1 MKKVRA
7 GFSVL
12 VFAFLCFSC
21 AFSPSVY
28 KDSDGLVEQGD
39 FNSALSALIEKEK
52 TYGKKNQV
60 LFYLD
65 TGLLSHFSGEYEDST
80 ERLSLAESKI
90 LENNAI
96 SISESVMS
104 AVVNDNS
111 ATYGGEDFEDI
122 YINIFKALNFYHLGN
137 LESGMVEVRK
147 IDNKI
152 RLLTTK
158 YEGII
163 QETKK
168 EFDELDSS
176 IKDSIGQGGQKL
188 FSYNFSN
195 SALARYI
202 SMLYYRHLGQMDDV
216 RIDLQAVDK
225 AFSSQPHLY
234 PFPAPHKIKDEL
246 NVKPSDG
253 RLNIISFA
261 GRFPVKVESVV
272 SFFIDT
278 VYVKFAFPEL
288 KARPSVVSSVEVEVE
303 NVGTFTLEKIEDM
316 SLIAGETFN
325 QKRDIIYSRS
335 LLRGISK
342 GVATAA
348 STVAVSQSGAQNGD
362 TAGLAMLVNIIGNIY
377 SDVSEQADLRL
388 SRYFPGV
395 AYVGGITLS
404 PGIYNVRVNY
414 KNKNG
419 YVIYSEYFKDVDVK
433 SGDLNLRESVCL
445 R

>member
-90 LENNAI
+90 LENNTI

-234 PFPAPHKIKDEL
+234 PFPVPQKIKDEL

-272 SFFIDT
+272 
-278 VYVKFAFPEL
+278 
-288 KARPSVVSSVEVEVE
+288 
-303 NVGTFTLEKIEDM
+303 
-316 SLIAGETFN
+316 
-325 QKRDIIYSRS
+325 
-335 LLRGISK
+335 
-342 GVATAA
+342 A

-395 AYVGGITLS
+395 AYVGGITLPS
-404 PGIYNVRVNY
+404 GIYNVRVNY

>member
-1 MKKVRA
+1 MRLKDIREESELKQFTVSKKLGISRGTYSLWELELDPIPIKRLNDFCNIFNCSIDYA
-7 GFSVL
+7 LGFTNIKNYKHSRPDININLSSIRLREARKAYKMTQEVL
-12 VFAFLCFSC
+12 GKKLDINRSLISKYEKGHTIISTTF
-21 AFSPSVY
+21 
-28 KDSDGLVEQGD
+28 
-39 FNSALSALIEKEK
+39 LIEYVK
-52 TYGKKNQV
+52 
-60 LFYLD
+60 LFKLSSDYL
-65 TGLLSHFSGEYEDST
+65 
-80 ERLSLAESKI
+80 
-90 LENNAI
+90 
-96 SISESVMS
+96 
-104 AVVNDNS
+104 
-111 ATYGGEDFEDI
+111 
-122 YINIFKALNFYHLGN
+122 LG
-137 LESGMVEVRK
+137 K

-234 PFPAPHKIKDEL
+234 PFLAPQKIKDEL

-395 AYVGGITLS
+395 AYVGGITLPS
-404 PGIYNVRVNY
+404 GIYNVRVNY

>member
-90 LENNAI
+90 LENNTI

-225 AFSSQPHLY
+225 AFSSHGY
-234 PFPAPHKIKDEL
+234 SYHMPFYFPSISEYSSLVENAGLEVRTALLFDRPTLLKGPDGLGDWIRMFVKTPFEGIPETEKDMIITDAVSSMRNEL
-246 NVKPSDG
+246 FSDG
-253 RLNIISFA
+253 NWYADYVRI
-261 GRFPVKVESVV
+261 RMRVVK
-272 SFFIDT
+272 T
-278 VYVKFAFPEL
+278 
-288 KARPSVVSSVEVEVE
+288 R
-303 NVGTFTLEKIEDM
+303 
-316 SLIAGETFN
+316 
-325 QKRDIIYSRS
+325 
-335 LLRGISK
+335 
-342 GVATAA
+342 
-348 STVAVSQSGAQNGD
+348 
-362 TAGLAMLVNIIGNIY
+362 
-377 SDVSEQADLRL
+377 
-388 SRYFPGV
+388 
-395 AYVGGITLS
+395 
-404 PGIYNVRVNY
+404 
-414 KNKNG
+414 
-419 YVIYSEYFKDVDVK
+419 
-433 SGDLNLRESVCL
+433 
-445 R
+445 